1 MIPNYAIRVKV
12 VGGNIVTGVVS
23 RLTPWT
29 NYTVVVQ
36 GYNSAGLGPPSDEVV
51 FVRTLDSRKWATSR
65 CCNQLSPFGTD
76 GDEMANNLRSHRE
89 V

>member
-1 MIPNYAIRVKV
+1 MKV

-23 RLTPWT
+23 GLTPWT